1 MELRSGQPDPA
12 AAPTTPYTPTGD
24 ISDKPTFV
32 ESTADAASDSFR
44 LAAIGSLLD
53 GRYTVRDVKG
63 GPGKSGMGIVY
74 IVDGEDGVY
83 AAKTFQHHFA
93 RNLPLVQR
101 FLREARTWML
111 TGFHPN
117 IVHAYFIDIINAVP
131 YLFMQYVEGD
141 EKGRL
146 SLADYLRDG
155 PVPLEQALEWAI
167 QCCEGMAHATL
178 SVPGLVHRDLKP
190 ENLLIMRDGTLK
202 ITDFGL
208 VRCRSIEGLESL
220 IDIAAVSRP
229 NLTQVG
235 SAFGTPAYMAP
246 EQFAAA
252 DDVNETADIYAFGCV
267 MYETISGQR
276 VFVARPGSAVHP
288 MMQLRQMH
296 ESKEPVPLR
305 ELVRDC
311 PQDIDRIIMRCLE
324 KHPNDRWQ
332 SFEELHAQL
341 SFVQQKVLKA
351 SHPDVNYAEPTADQV
366 GRQLRSLTLLDGYHR
381 AVRLQDL
388 RDNHDTSPYAFH
400 LALASYFR
408 SAGELDEERRQL
420 EKAVNTRN
428 VREGHEAGRRLAE
441 LYLQDGEFRKADAV
455 LDSFLIDDPGS
466 IERLL
471 EPAVGV
477 RIVRQEFSEAQQLLD
492 AQPPSLRVGLLR
504 AALVRAQGHCAE
516 AAQIWRTQVN
526 KILDH
531 IAYKLTEISPN
542 DRVGWEFENDP
553 DTLRTVLAQ
562 LAPQCDT
569 GPLDLAVHAV
579 WPELDVY
586 PDFSADMAWLS
597 NALGEL
603 STNEHVID
611 TGEADRIALCAKLL
625 GYPDRLPRH
634 LTRDEQ
640 WFWTS
645 EASDTRDI

>member
-1 MELRSGQPDPA
+1 M
-12 AAPTTPYTPTGD
+12 
-24 ISDKPTFV
+24 
-32 ESTADAASDSFR
+32 
-44 LAAIGSLLD
+44 
-53 GRYTVRDVKG
+53 RDVRG

-74 IVDGEDGVY
+74 IVDGEDGAY

-131 YLFMQYVEGD
+131 YIFMQYVEGD
-141 EKGRL
+141 DKGRL

-155 PVPLEQALEWAI
+155 PAPLERALEWAI

-190 ENLLIMRDGTLK
+190 ENLLITRDGTLK

-208 VRCRSIEGLESL
+208 VRCRAIEGLESL

-252 DDVNETADIYAFGCV
+252 DDVNESADIYAFGCC
-267 MYETISGQR
+267 MYEAICGER
-276 VFVARPGSAVHP
+276 VFVAKPNSAMHA
-288 MMQLRQMH
+288 MMQLRHMH
-296 ESKEPVPLR
+296 ETQEPTPLR
-305 ELVRDC
+305 ERVRDC
-311 PQDIDRIIMRCLE
+311 PQDIDRVVMRCLE

-332 SFEELHAQL
+332 SFEELRVQL
-341 SFVQQKVLKA
+341 DFVRQNVLKS
-351 SHPDVNYAEPTADQV
+351 SHPAYSFAEPTADQV

-381 AVRLQDL
+381 AVRLQGL

-420 EKAVNTRN
+420 EKAVTARN
-428 VREGHEAGRRLAE
+428 VREGHEAARRLAE

-455 LDSFLIDDPGS
+455 LDSFLIDDPS
-466 IERLL
+466 AIERLL

-477 RIVRQEFSEAQQLLD
+477 RIVRQEFAEAQQLLD
-492 AQPPSLRVGLLR
+492 EQPPSLRVGLLR

-516 AAQIWRTQVN
+516 AAQIWRTQVS

-531 IAYKLTEISPN
+531 IQYKLEEVSLN

-553 DTLRTVLAQ
+553 EVLRRVLSVLAPNLDTSV
-562 LAPQCDT
+562 LAKSQ
-569 GPLDLAVHAV
+569 HAV
-579 WPELDVY
+579 WPEIDAY

-603 STNEHVID
+603 SGNENAID
-611 TGEADRIALCAKLL
+611 TGESERIANCASLL
-625 GYPDRLPRH
+625 GYPNRLPRH

>member
-1 MELRSGQPDPA
+1 MR
-12 AAPTTPYTPTGD
+12 D

-32 ESTADAASDSFR
+32 DSTADAASDSFR

-53 GRYTVRDVKG
+53 GRYTVRDVRG

-74 IVDGEDGVY
+74 IVDGEDCVY

-131 YLFMQYVEGD
+131 YLFMQYIDGD

-155 PVPLEQALEWAI
+155 PVPLERALDWAI

-178 SVPGLVHRDLKP
+178 SVPGLVHRDIKP
-190 ENLLIMRDGTLK
+190 ENLLITREGTLK

-208 VRCRSIEGLESL
+208 VRCRAIEGLESL
-220 IDIAAVSRP
+220 VDIAAVNRP

-246 EQFAAA
+246 EQFTAA

-267 MYETISGQR
+267 MYEAISGAR
-276 VFVARPGSAVHP
+276 VFVAQPNGAMRA
-288 MMQLRQMH
+288 MMQLRRMH
-296 ESKEPVPLR
+296 ETEEPTPLR
-305 ELVRDC
+305 ERVRDC
-311 PQDIDRIIMRCLE
+311 PQDLDRIIMRCLE

-332 SFEELHAQL
+332 SFEELREQFA
-341 SFVQQKVLKA
+341 FVQQNILKS
-351 SHPDVNYAEPTADQV
+351 SHPAYSYAEPTADQV

-388 RDNHDTSPYAFH
+388 RDNQDTSPYAFH

-420 EKAVNTRN
+420 EKAVAARN

-441 LYLQDGEFRKADAV
+441 LYLQDGEFRKADQV
-455 LDSFLIDDPGS
+455 LDSFLTDDPGA

-477 RIVRQEFSEAQQLLD
+477 RIVRQEFAEAQQLLD

-516 AAQIWRTQVN
+516 AATIWSTQVG
-526 KILDH
+526 KLLEH
-531 IAYKLTEISPN
+531 IAYKLAEISPG
-542 DRVGWEFENDP
+542 DRVGWEFESDP
-553 DTLRTVLAQ
+553 ETLRQVMAQ
-562 LAPQCDT
+562 LAPDCDT
-569 GPLDLAVHAV
+569 RVLDSAEHAV

-611 TGEADRIALCAKLL
+611 IGEADRIANCANVL
-625 GYPDRLPRH
+625 GYPNRLPRH